1 MTLTPIRVLL
11 IFASVAFLHAA
22 DLAPIA
28 PVIDCAQL
36 TKANF
41 SNIADAPIH
50 ITSSAPIT
58 DGKPASYCKVTG
70 YVEPQVKFEVRLPL
84 SGWTQRFLQTGCGG
98 LCGTLN
104 IRVGNAQSCAPA
116 QNGEL
121 ALASTDMGHE
131 GMDPAWGDDPK
142 LRIDFAYRGV
152 HVTTLAAKAIV
163 AKYYGQPAKYSYFA
177 GCSDGG
183 REALME
189 AQRYPNDFDGIT
201 AGAPAMNFITQN
213 TFYHGWNARVNT
225 NAEGHAILT
234 ADKLPILH
242 AAAVAACDSLD
253 GKKDG
258 LINDPRNCHFDP
270 AVTLCKA
277 GQDPNT
283 CLTEA
288 QVNTAREIYRG
299 AHDDKGHQL
308 VISGPQVGSELAWKG
323 VEAPNKPDQGI
334 PAEHFAI
341 DTLKHLAY
349 HTNPPA
355 NYTLADLR
363 FDQES
368 MEALKPVHPLYD
380 ATDPDLKPFV
390 AHGGKLILWHGWSD
404 QHISPLNTI
413 AYFAAVNGVMGEKR
427 TQESVRLYLFPG
439 GYHCGGGEGPF
450 NPDLM
455 SAIMAWIENGKA
467 PATILD
473 NIAPY
478 VSRGKQDMPVWLG
491 SSFFKPYKHADGN

>member
-1 MTLTPIRVLL
+1 MTRSPIRLILL
-11 IFASVAFLHAA
+11 SAFAFTLRAA
-22 DLAPIA
+22 DLPAVAPAINC
-28 PVIDCAQL
+28 DQL
-36 TKANF
+36 ATADF
-41 SNIADAPIH
+41 STVADAPIH
-50 ITSSAPIT
+50 ITSAAPVA
-58 DGKPASYCKVTG
+58 DGKPAPYCKVTG
-70 YVEPQVKFEVRLPL
+70 YIEPQVKFEVRLPL
-84 SGWTQRFLQTGCGG
+84 AGWTQRFLQTGCGG
-98 LCGTLN
+98 LCGNLS
-104 IRVGNAQSCAPA
+104 IHVSNAQTCPA
-116 QNGEL
+116 AENGEL

-131 GMDPAWGDDPK
+131 GMNAAWGDDPK

-152 HVTTLAAKAIV
+152 HVTTLAAKAII
-163 AKYYGQPAKYSYFA
+163 AKYYGRPAKYSYFA

-189 AQRYPNDFDGIT
+189 AERYPNDFDGVT

-225 NAEGHAILT
+225 DTNGHVILT

-242 AAAVAACDSLD
+242 SAALESCDAVD
-253 GKKDG
+253 GDKDG

-270 AVTLCKA
+270 GVTLCKVS
-277 GQDPNT
+277 QEPST

-299 AHDDKGHQL
+299 AHDAKGNQL
-308 VISGPQVGSELAWKG
+308 VLSGPQVGSELAWKG
-323 VEAPNKPDQGI
+323 VEVPGRPDQGV
-334 PAEHFAI
+334 PGEHFAM
-341 DTLKHLAY
+341 DTLKHLVY
-349 HTNPPA
+349 HTNPPSSYA
-355 NYTLADLR
+355 LADLH

-368 MEALKPVHPLYD
+368 LDALKPVHPLYD
-380 ATDPDLKPFV
+380 ATDPDLKPF
-390 AHGGKLILWHGWSD
+390 AGHGGKLILWHGWSD

-413 AYFAAVNGVMGEKR
+413 SYFAAVNGVMGEKR

-455 SAIMAWIENGKA
+455 SAIMAWVEDGKA
-467 PATILD
+467 PANMLG

-478 VSRGKQDMPVWLG
+478 VTRGKQDMPAWLG
-491 SSFFKPYKHADGN
+491 SNFFKPYKHTDGN